1 MKKTKNDD
9 IKPIRKKRAMIT
21 ETQLINGAGL
31 SAGWMTDCGMP
42 IDKVGCGLSAGGMSA
57 GAIKTNAVVGCG
69 LSAGAKKPRATRKK
83 KIIEQ
88 PAVDKPSETGGDL
101 KDVLDTAAGIAKT
114 VAPFAPLLLGLG
126 KDHVKKPKKG
136 GTLLTLKDADFS
148 GDVMGAQPIESG
160 NVKPLKGHMKVVDMG
175 KDHVKRS
182 DIVKKVMAEKG
193 LKLIEASKFVKEHNL
208 YTPKEKKVKEKKV
221 KEKKGGT
228 LLTLKDADFVGDAI
242 PTQPI
247 ESGNVRPLKGRG
259 KAKAKKDK

>member
-1 MKKTKNDD
+1 MKDKHVIAGELEHLTSTNKNLQGGNHEEATLGDMGYEKTKNDD

-21 ETQLINGAGL
+21 ETHLINGSGL
-31 SAGWMTDCGMP
+31 SAGGMADSGMP
-42 IDKVGCGLSAGGMSA
+42 IDTKGCGLSAGGMSA
-57 GAIKTNAVVGCG
+57 GAINGCG
-69 LSAGAKKPRATRKK
+69 LSAGSKKPRATRKK
-83 KIIEQ
+83 KIIDL
-88 PAVDKPSETGGDL
+88 PVVDQPSETGGDL

-126 KDHVKKPKKG
+126 KDHVK
-136 GTLLTLKDADFS
+136 
-148 GDVMGAQPIESG
+148 
-160 NVKPLKGHMKVVDMG
+160 
-175 KDHVKRS
+175 RS

-193 LKLIEASKFVKEHNL
+193 LKLIEASKYVKEHNL
-208 YTPKEKKVKEKKV
+208 YTPKEKKPKEKKI